1 METKRQN
8 TRLSFTQCEHCS
20 FPTDRL
26 QQLNSCLYTKKRRG
40 EKAHLKCGPQP
51 PSAFSCCWKATISP
65 TDNRV
70 SSEILAQLDIS
81 TIPSSLSD
89 LSRSLFSSATTT
101 KRKKKKKKRP
111 HLSGNYGAN
120 LFHLHQCCYH
130 IRVFFHECCHACQGT
145 AHIFLIY
152 SVVRLLREIRI
163 RCRQLHK
170 PHFHSQQHAA
180 SHQTFLLW
188 V

>member
-1 METKRQN
+1 MERKRQN

-65 TDNRV
+65 TDIRV
-70 SSEILAQLDIS
+70 SREILAQLDIS

-111 HLSGNYGAN
+111 PLSGNLWCKSISLTLMLLSHTCFFPWVLPCLPRHGSYFLN
-120 LFHLHQCCYH
+120 LF
-130 IRVFFHECCHACQGT
+130 
-145 AHIFLIY
+145 
-152 SVVRLLREIRI
+152 
-163 RCRQLHK
+163 RCE
-170 PHFHSQQHAA
+170 AA
-180 SHQTFLLW
+180 PGDPYQVQTIA
-188 V
+188 